1 MARMNREELEKI
13 KQQHK
18 ALVTVREG
26 TARASIVVHMG
37 PCGIAAGA
45 RPVLRAFI
53 RELEARDTSDVVVTI
68 ADCVGQC
75 SQEPVVTVHCG
86 AEQPVVYAKVSEK
99 TAQEIF
105 IQHVLGGKVMDQYRI
120 EEGTER

>member
-37 PCGIAAGA
+37 PRGIAAGA
-45 RPVLRAFI
+45 RPVLAHAAWRTSP
-53 RELEARDTSDVVVTI
+53 ELARDVAIDLTGRWRTPLPLR
-68 ADCVGQC
+68 AARTLARRARATQ
-75 SQEPVVTVHCG
+75 
-86 AEQPVVYAKVSEK
+86 AA
-99 TAQEIF
+99 
-105 IQHVLGGKVMDQYRI
+105 
-120 EEGTER
+120 